1 MYRFVREFDYGHT
14 GAFTVIMFVTMTI
27 SGVIGFAGNVIAPAA
42 AQSDFRFVH
51 SGGGVSLKQLG
62 ASRCAGGAKSKT
74 HPLAGIAD
82 HCRVYLYWH
91 ANRYLQS
98 AVSTGNSAEA
108 AAGAVYFGSFGTAL
122 PGAVDPA
129 R

>member
-1 MYRFVREFDYGHT
+1 MAT
-14 GAFTVIMFVTMTI
+14 LALFTVIMFVTMTI
-27 SGVIGFAGNVIAPAA
+27 SGVIGFAGNVIALPLLSQILDLSTAVA
-42 AQSDFRFVH
+42 VLAF
-51 SGGGVSLKQLG
+51 KQLC